1 MNGLISLAQAGGGGP
16 VQEIART
23 FGVDWSHLIAQMISF
38 GIVCAILYKFAYR
51 RVLAMLEQRRQQI
64 AESQANAE
72 KIKADLAR
80 TEVQRQEVLAQANQQ
95 AAKLIEEARAAAARV
110 EQQETKKAIASAE
123 QIVSKAQE
131 AAVQERARMLS
142 DLKREVGHLVVK
154 TTSAVA
160 GKILNSEDQKRLEE
174 ETVKVVA
181 A

>member
-1 MNGLISLAQAGGGGP
+1 MNGLILLAQAGGGGP

-23 FGVDWSHLIAQMISF
+23 FGVDWPHLIAQMISF

-51 RVLAMLEQRRQQI
+51 RVLEMLEQRRQQI

-72 KIKADLAR
+72 KIKAEVAR
-80 TEVQRQEVLAQANQQ
+80 TEVQREEVLAQANQQ
-95 AAKLIEEARAAAARV
+95 ASKLIEEARAAAARV
-110 EQQETKKAIASAE
+110 EQQETRKAISSAE

-131 AAVQERARMLS
+131 AALQERARMLN
-142 DLKREVGHLVVK
+142 DLRREVGRLVVS

-160 GKILNSEDQKRLEE
+160 GKVLSPEDQKRLEE
-174 ETVKVVA
+174 ETLKVVA

>member
-1 MNGLISLAQAGGGGP
+1 MNGLILLAQAGGGGP

-23 FGVDWSHLIAQMISF
+23 FGVDWPHLIAQMISF

-51 RVLAMLEQRRQQI
+51 RVLEMLEERRQQI

-72 KIKADLAR
+72 KIKAEVAR
-80 TEVQRQEVLAQANQQ
+80 TEVQRGEVLAQANQQ

-110 EQQETKKAIASAE
+110 ERHETRKAISSAE

-131 AAVQERARMLS
+131 AAVQERARMLN
-142 DLKREVGHLVVK
+142 DLRREVGRLVVS

-160 GKILNSEDQKRLEE
+160 GKVLSSEDQKRLEE
-174 ETVKVVA
+174 ETLKVVA

>member
-1 MNGLISLAQAGGGGP
+1 M
-16 VQEIART
+16 QEIART

-51 RVLAMLEQRRQQI
+51 RVQGMLEQRRQQI

-72 KIKADLAR
+72 KIKTEMAR

-110 EQQETKKAIASAE
+110 EQQETRKAIASAE

-131 AAVQERARMLS
+131 AAVQERARMLN
-142 DLKREVGHLVVK
+142 DLRREVGHLVVR

-160 GKILNSEDQKRLEE
+160 GKVLSSEDQTRLEE
-174 ETVKVVA
+174 ETLKVVA

>member
-160 GKILNSEDQKRLEE
+160 GKILNSEDHKRLEE